1 VKERRRTDIHFTMN
15 VHPAFPM
22 IWSVPMTAVFVL
34 ATACQQDSQMGNVFD
49 TNDESATVG
58 MTSGPE
64 GGGSEQGSEEGSEQ
78 GSEQGSTP
86 STSVGSEGNVDEG
99 NPDTSASASASETGT
114 PVFDVGNDDSGGAES
129 GSLPSCKVVDDLDAV
144 PECMEKSPP
153 DSFTPEFQWS
163 WTDGSINQVPL
174 VANLT
179 DDNGDGNI
187 DLCDVPDVVVVMGTS
202 GLEAFGQIIVLD
214 GATGTEHFTIEGTV
228 SGSMTPAIGDIDND
242 GLPEIVAQ
250 QGPGGTMIPKPLVA
264 YEHDGTLKWV
274 GAQNVGYSFGLALA
288 DLDND
293 GDVEIITNHSVSD
306 HNGALLWVA
315 AVPSCTTSF
324 LYAWANK
331 CPTTSMAADLDGN
344 GDLEIIAG
352 KVAYHHDGTVYFNNP
367 TATANGG
374 KFVWP
379 QVANLDDDPQPE
391 VLLTSAFGDILILE
405 HDGANKMHRPGTN
418 APTDYSSPAAV
429 HDFDGD
435 GAVDF
440 GIGVS
445 TRYDLH
451 ARDGT
456 VKWTK
461 PVTGGNEQAPAGTA
475 FDFLGNGVAQAVYND
490 QMRLYVYNGST
501 GAVQL
506 QVDNPTMGTLSYP
519 IVADIDNDGSA
530 EILTTSTGSNA
541 GVHAIRDKED
551 RWIQARRI
559 WNQHTY
565 HVTNVRE
572 DGTIPQSEP
581 PHWETLNT
589 FRTNAQIEGGLCKPP
604 MPEG

>member
-1 VKERRRTDIHFTMN
+1 MRLPLRRSPTLHST
-15 VHPAFPM
+15 V
-22 IWSVPMTAVFVL
+22 WSVSVATVFAV
-34 ATACQQDSQMGNVFD
+34 AAACENDQKTGNAFGTQTGSNGD
-49 TNDESATVG
+49 TTNGDDVSGSATNPTVD
-58 MTSGPE
+58 SDD
-64 GGGSEQGSEEGSEQ
+64 GGSSTQATVTTNGLTEG
-78 GSEQGSTP
+78 
-86 STSVGSEGNVDEG
+86 DEG
-99 NPDTSASASASETGT
+99 VSGTGGAI
-114 PVFDVGNDDSGGAES
+114 FDVGNDESGGAEN
-129 GSLPSCKVVDDLDAV
+129 GSLPSCKVVDDMNAV

-153 DSFTPEFQWS
+153 DSFMPEIQWS
-163 WTDGSINQVPL
+163 WTEGGVIQVPL

-179 DDNGDGNI
+179 DDNGDGSI
-187 DLCDVPDVVVVMGTS
+187 DLCDVPDVVVVTNRGYSSTS
-202 GLEAFGQIIVLD
+202 SLEASGEIVVLD
-214 GATGTEHFTIEGTV
+214 GATGMEHFSI
-228 SGSMTPAIGDIDND
+228 SGSISGAMTPAIGDIDND

-250 QGPGGTMIPKPLVA
+250 QGGGGTMIAMPLVA
-264 YEHDGTLKWV
+264 FEHDGTPKWT
-274 GAQNVGYSFGLALA
+274 GAQAVGYSFGLALA

-306 HNGALLWVA
+306 HNGAVLWVA
-315 AVPSCTTSF
+315 SVPPCQASF
-324 LYAWANK
+324 LYAWANN
-331 CPTTSMAADLDGN
+331 CPNTSTAADLNGD
-344 GDLEIIAG
+344 GDLEIVAG

-367 TATANGG
+367 TITANSG

-379 QVANLDDDPQPE
+379 QVANLDSDPQPE

-429 HDFDGD
+429 HDYDGD
-435 GAVDF
+435 GAVDI

-451 ARDGT
+451 SQDGT
-456 VKWTK
+456 VKWTQL
-461 PVTGGNEQAPAGTA
+461 VMGGDEQAPAGTA

-506 QVDNPTMGTLSYP
+506 QVDNPTSAALSYP
-519 IVADIDNDGSA
+519 TIADVDNDGSA
-530 EILTTSTGSNA
+530 EILATSTGNNA
-541 GVHAIRDKED
+541 GVHAIRDQED

-572 DGTIPQSEP
+572 DGTIPQFEP

-604 MPEG
+604 LPEG